1 MKIIE
6 KRFIST
12 KSNQSRQPVA
22 RAPTPFSQFNPT
34 IMVKFNFNLPLSSLF
49 KFKAGKFNIQLEQDI
64 RAKLDSLPSV
74 TKIYSNPD
82 GTPRVPSDSEFKT
95 IAELQNL
102 YYKRNHSEW
111 KFILPG
117 IPKEQ
122 LELFR
127 DNSQDLNNFQFV
139 SKDAGKII
147 DKIPYKD
154 ETTGELKWRVV
165 RETEKAEG
173 WELPYYYIVLP
184 VFIYVLYSKYTAQMK
199 KRETDGPE
207 WAEKELRLRA
217 MEEYFHGD
225 TEKAKEFLS
234 NEGKSDREIRDRDDL
249 VVARILAGDYDKL
262 AQLKKKLP
270 KDLVPKVEV
279 NDKLN
284 I

>member
-1 MKIIE
+1 M
-6 KRFIST
+6 RFT
-12 KSNQSRQPVA
+12 
-22 RAPTPFSQFNPT
+22 F
-34 IMVKFNFNLPLSSLF
+34 KFPLSGLLRY
-49 KFKAGKFNIQLEQDI
+49 KVGKFDYAVEKDI
-64 RAKLDSLPSV
+64 RSKLDSLASV

-82 GTPRVPSDSEFKT
+82 GTPRVPTDQEFKT

-111 KFILPG
+111 NFILPG

-122 LELFR
+122 LDLFK
-127 DNSQDLNNFQFV
+127 DNSQDLKNFQFV
-139 SKDAGKII
+139 TKDAGKII

-154 ETTGELKWRVV
+154 ETTGELKWKIV

-173 WELPYYYIVLP
+173 WEFPYFYLVLP
-184 VFIYVLYSKYTAQMK
+184 IFAYVAYSKYTAQMK
-199 KRETDGPE
+199 RRETDGPD

-217 MEEYFHGD
+217 MEDYFHGD

-234 NEGKSDREIRDRDDL
+234 NQGKSKKEIQDRDDL
-249 VVARILAGDYDKL
+249 VVARILSGDYDKL

-270 KDLVPKVEV
+270 KDLIPVEEP
-279 NDKLN
+279 NSKLQ

>member
-1 MKIIE
+1 
-6 KRFIST
+6 
-12 KSNQSRQPVA
+12 
-22 RAPTPFSQFNPT
+22 
-34 IMVKFNFNLPLSSLF
+34 MVKFNFNLPLSSLF
-49 KFKAGKFNIQLEQDI
+49 KYRAGKFNYVLEQEI

-82 GTPRVPSDSEFKT
+82 GTPKVPTDAEFKT
-95 IAELQNL
+95 ISELQNL
-102 YYKRNHSEW
+102 YYQRNHSEW
-111 KFILPG
+111 NFILPG

-127 DNSQDLNNFQFV
+127 DNSQDLKNFQFV
-139 SKDAGKII
+139 TKDAGKII

-184 VFIYVLYSKYTAQMK
+184 VFIYVLYSKYTSQMRQ
-199 KRETDGPE
+199 RETEGPE

-225 TEKAKEFLS
+225 SEKAKEFLS
-234 NEGKSDREIRDRDDL
+234 NEGKSERELRDRDDL

-262 AQLKKKLP
+262 SQLKKKLP
-270 KDLVPKVEV
+270 KDLVPKPEV

>member
-1 MKIIE
+1 
-6 KRFIST
+6 
-12 KSNQSRQPVA
+12 
-22 RAPTPFSQFNPT
+22 
-34 IMVKFNFNLPLSSLF
+34 MVKFNFNLPLSSLF
-49 KFKAGKFNIQLEQDI
+49 KFKAPKFNILLEQDI

-82 GTPRVPSDSEFKT
+82 GTPRVPSDAEFKT

-102 YYKRNHSEW
+102 YYQRNHSEW

-139 SKDAGKII
+139 TKDAGKII

-199 KRETDGPE
+199 KREADGPE

-270 KDLVPKVEV
+270 KDLVPKTEV

>member
-1 MKIIE
+1 
-6 KRFIST
+6 
-12 KSNQSRQPVA
+12 
-22 RAPTPFSQFNPT
+22 
-34 IMVKFNFNLPLSSLF
+34 MVKFNFNLPLSSLF
-49 KFKAGKFNIQLEQDI
+49 KFKAGKFNFQLEQDI
-64 RAKLDSLPSV
+64 RTKLDSLPSV

-102 YYKRNHSEW
+102 YYQRNHSEW

-139 SKDAGKII
+139 TKDAGKII

-184 VFIYVLYSKYTAQMK
+184 VFIYILYSKYTAQMR

-249 VVARILAGDYDKL
+249 VIARILAGDYDKL

-270 KDLVPKVEV
+270 KDLLPKTEV
-279 NDKLN
+279 NDK
-284 I
+284 ISI

>member
-1 MKIIE
+1 MKFSF
-6 KRFIST
+6 KL
-12 KSNQSRQPVA
+12 
-22 RAPTPFSQFNPT
+22 PFN
-34 IMVKFNFNLPLSSLF
+34 SLF
-49 KFKAGKFNIQLEQDI
+49 KYRPGKFNYQIEQDI
-64 RAKLDSLPSV
+64 RSKLDSLPSV

-82 GTPRVPSDSEFKT
+82 GTPRVPSDEEFKT

-111 KFILPG
+111 NFILPG
-117 IPKEQ
+117 IPRDQ
-122 LELFR
+122 LNLYK
-127 DNSQDLNNFQFV
+127 DNTQDLKNFQFV
-139 SKDAGKII
+139 TKDAGKII

-154 ETTGELKWRVV
+154 EVTGELKWKVI

-173 WELPYYYIVLP
+173 WEFSYFYIVLP
-184 VFIYVLYSKYTAQMK
+184 VFVYVAYSKYTTQMK
-199 KRETDGPE
+199 RRATDGPD

-234 NEGKSDREIRDRDDL
+234 NEGKSSREIRDRDDL

-262 AQLKKKLP
+262 AELKKKLP
-270 KDLVPKVEV
+270 KDLLPKEELHP
-279 NDKLN
+279 NLK

>member
-1 MKIIE
+1 
-6 KRFIST
+6 
-12 KSNQSRQPVA
+12 
-22 RAPTPFSQFNPT
+22 
-34 IMVKFNFNLPLSSLF
+34 MVKFNFNLPLSSLF
-49 KFKAGKFNIQLEQDI
+49 KFKAPKFNIQLEKDI

-82 GTPRVPSDSEFKT
+82 GTPRVPSDGEFKT

-102 YYKRNHSEW
+102 YYQRNHSEW

-139 SKDAGKII
+139 TKDAGKII

-154 ETTGELKWRVV
+154 ETTGELKWKVV

-184 VFIYVLYSKYTAQMK
+184 VFIYVLYSKYTAQMRR
-199 KRETDGPE
+199 RETDGPE

-225 TEKAKEFLS
+225 TDKAKEFLS
-234 NEGKSDREIRDRDDL
+234 NEGKSEREIRDRDDL
-249 VVARILAGDYDKL
+249 VIARILAGDYDKL

-270 KDLVPKVEV
+270 KDLVPQPEL

>member
-1 MKIIE
+1 MP
-6 KRFIST
+6 RFTFS
-12 KSNQSRQPVA
+12 V
-22 RAPTPFSQFNPT
+22 PF
-34 IMVKFNFNLPLSSLF
+34 SSLF
-49 KFKAGKFNIQLEQDI
+49 KFKAGKFNYPLEQEI

-74 TKIYSNPD
+74 TKIYANPD
-82 GTPRVPSDSEFKT
+82 GTPKVPSDSEFKT

-102 YYKRNHSEW
+102 YYQRNHSSW
-111 KFILPG
+111 NFIHPG

-122 LELFR
+122 LELFK
-127 DNSQDLNNFQFV
+127 DNSQDLKNFQFV

-173 WELPYYYIVLP
+173 WELPYFYIILP
-184 VFIYVLYSKYTAQMK
+184 VFIYVVYSKYTAQMK
-199 KRETDGPE
+199 KRASEGPE

-225 TEKAKEFLS
+225 TNKAKEFLS
-234 NEGKSDREIRDRDDL
+234 NEGKSERELRDRDDL

-262 AQLKKKLP
+262 SSLRKKLP
-270 KDLVPKVEV
+270 ADLIPKPEY
-279 NDKLN
+279 NERLQ

>member
-1 MKIIE
+1 
-6 KRFIST
+6 
-12 KSNQSRQPVA
+12 
-22 RAPTPFSQFNPT
+22 
-34 IMVKFNFNLPLSSLF
+34 MVKFNFNLPLSSLF
-49 KFKAGKFNIQLEQDI
+49 KFKAGKFNFQLEKDI

-74 TKIYSNPD
+74 TKIYSSPD
-82 GTPRVPSDSEFKT
+82 GTPRVPTDAEFKT

-102 YYKRNHSEW
+102 YYQRNHSEW

-139 SKDAGKII
+139 TKDAGKII

-154 ETTGELKWRVV
+154 ETTGELKWKVV

-184 VFIYVLYSKYTAQMK
+184 VFIYVLYSKYTAQMRR
-199 KRETDGPE
+199 RETDGPE

-270 KDLVPKVEV
+270 KDLVPKPEL

>member
-1 MKIIE
+1 
-6 KRFIST
+6 
-12 KSNQSRQPVA
+12 
-22 RAPTPFSQFNPT
+22 
-34 IMVKFNFNLPLSSLF
+34 MVKFNFNLPLGSLF
-49 KFKAGKFNIQLEQDI
+49 KFRAGKFNAQLEKDI
-64 RAKLDSLPSV
+64 RSKLDSLPSV

-82 GTPRVPSDSEFKT
+82 GTPKVPSDAEFKT
-95 IAELQNL
+95 IAELQNM
-102 YYKRNHSEW
+102 YYQRNHSEW
-111 KFILPG
+111 NFILPG
-117 IPKEQ
+117 IPKDQ

-127 DNSQDLNNFQFV
+127 DNSQDLRNFQFV
-139 SKDAGKII
+139 TKDAGKVI

-184 VFIYVLYSKYTAQMK
+184 VFIYLLYSKYTAQMK
-199 KRETDGPE
+199 RRAQDGPE

-217 MEEYFHGD
+217 MEDYFHGD

-234 NEGKSDREIRDRDDL
+234 NEGKSEREIRDRDDL
-249 VVARILAGDYDKL
+249 VVARILGGDYDKL

-270 KDLVPKVEV
+270 KDLVPKPEF